1 MSDLEKRV
9 LEMEKR
15 LDKLEALVS
24 GRSLAAPAGLESAL
38 AEKVDEINTQDLI
51 VVSLRLNKKQTK
63 AEIKKTLQDWGK
75 AFGNWFEGG
84 NFNGR
89 LVKKGVVKKEGEN
102 GAEDVYALTRK
113 GELRADEL
121 IAQLKAGS

>member
-1 MSDLEKRV
+1 MSDLEKRI
-9 LEMEKR
+9 EEIEKR
-15 LDKLEALVS
+15 LSKLEALVS
-24 GRSLAAPAGLESAL
+24 GRPAAAPAGIEAAL

-63 AEIKKTLQDWGK
+63 AEIKNTLQDWGK

-89 LVKKGVVKKEGEN
+89 LVKKGIVKKEGD
-102 GAEDVYALTRK
+102 AYALTRK
-113 GELRADEL
+113 GELLADEL
-121 IAQLKAGS
+121 ISGLKAGS